1 MLKPRSALRA
11 LLLSLLLPGL
21 GQLYNGELNKAIWL
35 FLLTAVA
42 VTPLIAALALYAPLA
57 WLPFALIGGIAVI
70 ALLWLY
76 AVLDTVL
83 TARRRQDYQLQA
95 WQRSGIYLAVWLL
108 CSLLILPSVGA
119 WVRNHWAESFL
130 VPSQSMQPTLLPNDF
145 IFADKRYNRTGGQA
159 IQRGDIAIFIYPN
172 DRSVYFI
179 KRVIGLPGDK
189 IKIQGADVSVN
200 GKSLRLATTSVDS
213 GLLVTETTGQSRWQV
228 FWNNKQQQLPQTQL
242 TVPAGE
248 VFVLGDNRT
257 DSNDSR
263 FYGSIPLR
271 DVLGKAHAIWLSV
284 KGNDLRWER
293 MGTSLH

>member
-11 LLLSLLLPGL
+11 LLLSLLLPGF

-42 VTPLIAALALYAPLA
+42 VTPLIAALALYAPPA

-76 AVLDTVL
+76 AVLDAML
-83 TARRRQDYQLQA
+83 TARRRRDYQLQP
-95 WQRSGIYLAVWLL
+95 WQRSGVYWAVWLL
-108 CSLLILPSVGA
+108 CSLLILPSISA
-119 WVRNHWAESFL
+119 WVRTHLAESYL
-130 VPSQSMQPTLLPNDF
+130 VPSHSMQPTLLPNDF
-145 IFADKRYNRTGGQA
+145 IFADKRYNRAGGQA

-172 DRSVYFI
+172 DRSIYFI

-200 GKSLRLATTSVDS
+200 GKSLRLAITPTDG
-213 GLLVTETTGQSRWQV
+213 GLLVSETTGATHWQA

-242 TVPAGE
+242 TVPVGE

-263 FYGSIPLR
+263 FFGTVPLQ
-271 DVLGKAHAIWLSV
+271 DVLGKAHVIWLSV

-293 MGTSLH
+293 MGRSLH